1 MAKIKA
7 GGRRNKTDDS
17 VVPVLNIFLIFESE
31 PNRDVSNI
39 PEIPRNIS
47 KTIINCRDLCMDM
60 PSLQREIIRHGIHA
74 YCA

>member
-7 GGRRNKTDDS
+7 GERRNKNDDS
-17 VVPVLNIFLIFESE
+17 VAPVLSIFLIFESE

-39 PEIPRNIS
+39 PEIPRNIP
-47 KTIINCRDLCMDM
+47 KTIVNCRDLCMDM
-60 PSLQREIIRHGIHA
+60 SSLQRDGIHA